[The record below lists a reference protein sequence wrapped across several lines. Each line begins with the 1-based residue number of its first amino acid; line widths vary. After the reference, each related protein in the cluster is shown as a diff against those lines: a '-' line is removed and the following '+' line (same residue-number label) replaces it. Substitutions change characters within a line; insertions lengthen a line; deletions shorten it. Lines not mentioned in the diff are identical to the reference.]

1 VPRVALV
8 RAGVVSHV
16 VVAVLMICRHR
27 MAGQVH
33 GLQSIESSPAGDRQ
47 RRPPRTPTLSREPL
61 IGPASIG
68 WLGAVYLSPSR
79 GVAAPSVVRL
89 WKCRKYCARG
99 TLDSGAGPEGATRI
113 DRPDTDGDGNA
124 LDGCLPRCAPTVRSS
139 PATAGGPANRLRPSS
154 VDPAC
159 ARSGATPPTECPRTD
174 SVATPTRPPTLSRAL
189 PAALPHA

>member
-47 RRPPRTPTLSREPL
+47 RRPPRTPTLFREPL
-61 IGPASIG
+61 IGPARLAGSVRCICHR
-68 WLGAVYLSPSR
+68 AAASPR
-79 GVAAPSVVRL
+79 RPLCGCGNVANTAREAPSTQAPDLRAPHVSI
-89 WKCRKYCARG
+89 AR
-99 TLDSGAGPEGATRI
+99 TPTVMAMHSTAAFP
-113 DRPDTDGDGNA
+113 P
-124 LDGCLPRCAPTVRSS
+124 CAPTVRSS

-154 VDPAC
+154 ADPAC